1 MHMSFKKGLVIA
13 MTAGL
18 LGTNGLH
25 AKASDSLEQAETAV
39 CQTENITSPTT
50 NGVLR
55 TSGLFTPVQNTEEE
69 DTSIIV
75 EETDNEDF
83 IVKEQNG
90 KYENTGFVNLSSDYL
105 YVRSSTSDDS
115 DWTGKLYPGNVVI
128 LEGPVGEWT
137 AIRSGNVTG
146 FVRSE
151 NLMEMKSS
159 QQKIRQMEA
168 EALKNGTEV
177 TFSYGETKEEEASRL
192 QAEAEQRAREEAER
206 KQAQR
211 QAVVD
216 YACQFIGNP
225 YVWGGTSLTNG
236 ADCSGFVQSVYA
248 HFGVSLPRT
257 SSAQRSAGYAV
268 SYSEAQ
274 PGDIICYNG
283 HVGIYSG
290 NGKIVNAQDPA
301 HGIGISPATYTS
313 IVTVRRIF

>member
-1 MHMSFKKGLVIA
+1 MSDRK
-13 MTAGL
+13 
-18 LGTNGLH
+18 H
-25 AKASDSLEQAETAV
+25 
-39 CQTENITSPTT
+39 NIS
-50 NGVLR
+50 NHKWRAADKR
-55 TSGLFTPVQNTEEE
+55 TITPVQNTEEE

-75 EETDNEDF
+75 EERDNEDF

-115 DWTGKLYPGNVVI
+115 DWTGKLYPGNVVT

-151 NLMEMKSS
+151 NLMEMKSA

-225 YVWGGTSLTNG
+225 YVWGGRASQTERTVPDLRCGSLSILEFPPDVLREIRHRTESRSPCLRSSRVTF
-236 ADCSGFVQSVYA
+236 CSMRAERRSTTLR
-248 HFGVSLPRT
+248 SI
-257 SSAQRSAGYAV
+257 SAMERSFTPARQRPV
-268 SYSEAQ
+268 LLFPTRITE
-274 PGDIICYNG
+274 
-283 HVGIYSG
+283 
-290 NGKIVNAQDPA
+290 
-301 HGIGISPATYTS
+301 
-313 IVTVRRIF
+313 RRRRRLRS

>member
-1 MHMSFKKGLVIA
+1 M
-13 MTAGL
+13 
-18 LGTNGLH
+18 
-25 AKASDSLEQAETAV
+25 
-39 CQTENITSPTT
+39 
-50 NGVLR
+50 
-55 TSGLFTPVQNTEEE
+55 
-69 DTSIIV
+69 
-75 EETDNEDF
+75 
-83 IVKEQNG
+83 
-90 KYENTGFVNLSSDYL
+90 
-105 YVRSSTSDDS
+105 
-115 DWTGKLYPGNVVI
+115 
-128 LEGPVGEWT
+128 GEWT

-151 NLMEMKSS
+151 NLMEMKSA

-268 SYSEAQ
+268 SYS
-274 PGDIICYNG
+274 
-283 HVGIYSG
+283 
-290 NGKIVNAQDPA
+290 
-301 HGIGISPATYTS
+301 ATARARWIPS
-313 IVTVRRIF
+313 NCCPF

>member
-1 MHMSFKKGLVIA
+1 MKKEDSGYAYEFKKGLVIA

-39 CQTENITSPTT
+39 CQTENITFPTT
-50 NGVLR
+50 NDVLR

-75 EETDNEDF
+75 EERDNEDF

-115 DWTGKLYPGNVVI
+115 DWTGKLYPGNVVT

-151 NLMEMKSS
+151 NLMEMKSA

-177 TFSYGETKEEEASRL
+177 TFSYG
-192 QAEAEQRAREEAER
+192 
-206 KQAQR
+206 
-211 QAVVD
+211 
-216 YACQFIGNP
+216 GNEGR
-225 YVWGGTSLTNG
+225 GGFKTTG
-236 ADCSGFVQSVYA
+236 
-248 HFGVSLPRT
+248 
-257 SSAQRSAGYAV
+257 
-268 SYSEAQ
+268 
-274 PGDIICYNG
+274 
-283 HVGIYSG
+283 
-290 NGKIVNAQDPA
+290 
-301 HGIGISPATYTS
+301 
-313 IVTVRRIF
+313 

>member
-1 MHMSFKKGLVIA
+1 M
-13 MTAGL
+13 
-18 LGTNGLH
+18 
-25 AKASDSLEQAETAV
+25 EQAETAV
-39 CQTENITSPTT
+39 CQTENITFPTT

-75 EETDNEDF
+75 EERDNEDF

-115 DWTGKLYPGNVVI
+115 DWTGKLYPGNVVT

-151 NLMEMKSS
+151 NLMEMKSA

-236 ADCSGFVQSVYA
+236 ADCSG
-248 HFGVSLPRT
+248 
-257 SSAQRSAGYAV
+257 SA
-268 SYSEAQ
+268 SYT
-274 PGDIICYNG
+274 
-283 HVGIYSG
+283 HL
-290 NGKIVNAQDPA
+290 
-301 HGIGISPATYTS
+301 
-313 IVTVRRIF
+313 

>member
-1 MHMSFKKGLVIA
+1 M
-13 MTAGL
+13 
-18 LGTNGLH
+18 
-25 AKASDSLEQAETAV
+25 
-39 CQTENITSPTT
+39 
-50 NGVLR
+50 
-55 TSGLFTPVQNTEEE
+55 
-69 DTSIIV
+69 
-75 EETDNEDF
+75 
-83 IVKEQNG
+83 
-90 KYENTGFVNLSSDYL
+90 
-105 YVRSSTSDDS
+105 
-115 DWTGKLYPGNVVI
+115 
-128 LEGPVGEWT
+128 GEWT

-151 NLMEMKSS
+151 NLMEMKSA

-268 SYSEAQ
+268 SYSEVQ

-290 NGKIVNAQDPA
+290 NGQIVNAQDPA

>member
-39 CQTENITSPTT
+39 CQTENITFPTT
-50 NGVLR
+50 NGVLG

-115 DWTGKLYPGNVVI
+115 DWTGKLYPGNVVT

-151 NLMEMKSS
+151 NLMEMKSA

-290 NGKIVNAQDPA
+290 NGQIVNAQDPA

>member
-1 MHMSFKKGLVIA
+1 M
-13 MTAGL
+13 
-18 LGTNGLH
+18 
-25 AKASDSLEQAETAV
+25 
-39 CQTENITSPTT
+39 
-50 NGVLR
+50 
-55 TSGLFTPVQNTEEE
+55 
-69 DTSIIV
+69 
-75 EETDNEDF
+75 
-83 IVKEQNG
+83 
-90 KYENTGFVNLSSDYL
+90 
-105 YVRSSTSDDS
+105 
-115 DWTGKLYPGNVVI
+115 
-128 LEGPVGEWT
+128 GEWT

-151 NLMEMKSS
+151 NLMEMKSA

-248 HFGVSLPRT
+248 HLVYPFQEHPQHREVRDTQYPIRRHSR
-257 SSAQRSAGYAV
+257 
-268 SYSEAQ
+268 E
-274 PGDIICYNG
+274 
-283 HVGIYSG
+283 
-290 NGKIVNAQDPA
+290 
-301 HGIGISPATYTS
+301 ISFA
-313 IVTVRRIF
+313 IMAM

>member
-39 CQTENITSPTT
+39 CQTENITFPTT

-115 DWTGKLYPGNVVI
+115 DWTGKLYPGNVVT

-151 NLMEMKSS
+151 NLMEMKSA

-268 SYSEAQ
+268 SYSEVQ

-290 NGKIVNAQDPA
+290 NGQIVNAQDPA